1 MKRRRYSKMQLE
13 GITKK
18 ISLRKVESCTINEK
32 LKKMLLHIAHTMLKG
47 QMFVQKGDFYKVYFE
62 YLLPAESESP

>member
-47 QMFVQKGDFYKVYFE
+47 QMFVQKGDFY
-62 YLLPAESESP
+62 